1 MAALNF
7 VFDIFVKSFE
17 SPKLKAEDAKKLQVE
32 AQFNGKK
39 IAITSSRINVDDFN
53 PNASTDFRDKDKRV
67 RENVESCG
75 LTFAVKF
82 NNRAFGNGRVN
93 LPEKFID
100 GIKEGMSD
108 LVHEDSCSIENKDKE
123 EVGKLTFKCR
133 LIIKCDGPDE
143 SECRRNMDASINPED
158 IMFVLAESQ
167 KCPPSCD
174 PCLDVLDPEEGDER
188 LQLDLMRYRSAGPG
202 VPSNVPD
209 TLKSNS
215 AGDPITS
222 ELKKMAKECEETID
236 LILNGA
242 DPAKQPMQQLLQ
254 EMDSFLQNS
263 GEAKEKPINSD
274 DDKENVDD
282 NIPGIKPIR
291 YCPICLNNMSW
302 LPKFACCPKCGA
314 KPTPLVEER
323 LKEQL
328 PTAEEILNEYLGKP
342 QRTVDEICLED
353 AENPKASEFQSRC
366 TCKRGK
372 RCAHCRVREQVKD
385 VFQIE
390 GESRRVSRGSKAGQ
404 ESAEPKPGEPKT
416 DEPKPGEPKP
426 GSDPASGHNTPPS
439 VGSEDFPGEV
449 TDERDTHLARVFSEL
464 CFLYRIRVSNSTTD
478 MQKIC
483 ANKKGKKTDDPKEKG
498 QSNEQKGGTSKSE
511 GKSASAEND
520 QKRKSKSGA
529 TDVEKRK
536 SSASNA
542 SGSPRNK
549 REGKP
554 PVPAKLGW
562 DFRTDPAYKKGWRPG
577 AVSKPIKRIMDFFLR
592 DGPEVNASR
601 IMQSTEAQQ
610 KAKER
615 SEQSMLNVCKKN
627 GEICIT
633 LRSMD
638 PNNEKEPIVYKV
650 TRSDQAVRL
659 SEMKRKL
666 KEDGFRKCSC
676 HKSLMLCVC
685 RSVVEKKQLEAALE
699 AECTARGIPSC
710 PDELILTDTSE
721 SDLEYD
727 FNVSPLMGAPK
738 PPQDTGPCAKWM
750 NKATQTAEEDS
761 KVKPKYPV
769 EQSPYYKPFDCATRS
784 VYNTGPMS
792 YDDEEI
798 YEEDGSPGKGGNGG
812 GNRGSP
818 GRGNGAGNRGT
829 PGRGNFGGG
838 NPGRGNPGGGNPGR
852 GNPGGGNPG
861 RGSPG
866 SGNPYNE
873 FVIQANQSG
882 RGNGNNNGNPRRGNG
897 NNAGNNKGRGMGNS
911 NANNG
916 ARSNGGGGKTN
927 ANDNDNSNASP
938 VALPKRLQKNKAAD
952 AAKAAEE
959 EKKKEQEE
967 KQKKLKKHFMALA
980 KAPPIDRQ
988 KTLRILLHSMP
999 PPVEAIPRLGRATA
1013 ALDDCYIPC
1022 DPCCNPCYTDCCCP
1036 RYFYCC

>member
-39 IAITSSRINVDDFN
+39 IAITSSRINVADFN

-67 RENVESCG
+67 RENLESCG

-108 LVHEDSCSIENKDKE
+108 LVHEDSCSIENKDRE

-143 SECRRNMDASINPED
+143 SECRRNMNASINPED

-209 TLKSNS
+209 S

-236 LILNGA
+236 SILNGT
-242 DPAKQPMQQLLQ
+242 DPAKQPMQELLQ
-254 EMDSFLQNS
+254 EMDSFLQHS
-263 GEAKEKPINSD
+263 GEAKEKPTHTD
-274 DDKENVDD
+274 GDKENVDD
-282 NIPGIKPIR
+282 NTIPGIKPIR

-302 LPKFACCPKCGA
+302 LPRFACCPKCGA

-342 QRTVDEICLED
+342 QRNVEEICLED
-353 AENPKASEFQSRC
+353 AEKPKASEFQSRC
-366 TCKRGK
+366 SCKRGK

-385 VFQIE
+385 VFQTE
-390 GESRRVSRGSKAGQ
+390 SESRRVSRGSKAGQ
-404 ESAEPKPGEPKT
+404 ESAAVADSARKSGSKT
-416 DEPKPGEPKP
+416 GEPKP
-426 GSDPASGHNTPPS
+426 GPDPASGHNTPPS
-439 VGSEDFPGEV
+439 VGSEDFAGEV

-483 ANKKGKKTDDPKEKG
+483 ANKKGKKTDDQDQKK
-498 QSNEQKGGTSKSE
+498 QSNEQKGGTAKAE
-511 GKSASAEND
+511 DTNAKQGKPTKEDND
-520 QKRKSKSGA
+520 QKRKSKSKSGA

-536 SSASNA
+536 SSSSNA

-577 AVSKPIKRIMDFFLR
+577 AVSKPIKKIMDFFLR
-592 DGPEVNASR
+592 DGPEVNASK

-633 LRSMD
+633 LRSME
-638 PNNEKEPIVYKV
+638 PNNEEEPIVYRV
-650 TRSDQAVRL
+650 TKSDQAVRL
-659 SEMKRKL
+659 SEMKKKL

-727 FNVSPLMGAPK
+727 FNVSPLLMGAPK
-738 PPQDTGPCAKWM
+738 PAQDTAACAKWM
-750 NKATQTAEEDS
+750 NKATQTAAEDA

-798 YEEDGSPGKGGNGG
+798 YEEDGSPGKGGK
-812 GNRGSP
+812 P
-818 GRGNGAGNRGT
+818 GRGK
-829 PGRGNFGGG
+829 PGG
-838 NPGRGNPGGGNPGR
+838 GNPGGGNPGR
-852 GNPGGGNPG
+852 GNFGGGSPGRGSPEGGNPGRGNSGGGNPG
-861 RGSPG
+861 RGNPG
-866 SGNPYNE
+866 SVN
-873 FVIQANQSG
+873 FG
-882 RGNGNNNGNPRRGNG
+882 RGNSGGGNP
-897 NNAGNNKGRGMGNS
+897 GRVEEATAIIVATLEEAMQTMLTTTLEEEWEIVMPKTVPEAMG
-911 NANNG
+911 
-916 ARSNGGGGKTN
+916 
-927 ANDNDNSNASP
+927 
-938 VALPKRLQKNKAAD
+938 VAKNKAAD
-952 AAKAAEE
+952 AAKAAEA

-988 KTLRILLHSMP
+988 KTLRILLNSMP

-1013 ALDDCYIPC
+1013 ALDDCYNPC
-1022 DPCCNPCYTDCCCP
+1022 DPSCNPCYTDCCCP